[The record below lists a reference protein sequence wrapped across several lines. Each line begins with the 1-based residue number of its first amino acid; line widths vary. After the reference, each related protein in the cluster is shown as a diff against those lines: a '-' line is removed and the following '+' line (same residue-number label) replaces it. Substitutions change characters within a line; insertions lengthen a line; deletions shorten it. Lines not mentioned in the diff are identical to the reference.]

1 MIRVD
6 YESIVVLR
14 RHVGTVCAPV
24 DELGHDRVEVQA
36 VPSRRDS
43 AAPRNLPRREGPS
56 RWDPHAAQCPRS
68 ELVAA
73 ACNGCRM

>member
-6 YESIVVLR
+6 YESIAVLR
-14 RHVGTVCAPV
+14 RHVGTGCAPV

-43 AAPRNLPRREGPS
+43 AAPT
-56 RWDPHAAQCPRS
+56 
-68 ELVAA
+68 
-73 ACNGCRM
+73 